1 MSRNENC
8 PGCFPIYQDNQL
20 GHMCPGGCMEQKEED
35 DVFCQPVNLNPILDA
50 ASDSST
56 NYSTFES
63 ASIGTECCICWDVI
77 GKTNNCVT
85 ECGHAFCFKC
95 LVTAMAHNPENQTCP
110 YCRAQLV
117 EASKNDDDDD
127 SDWNESDDEGEDDED
142 EEDEGDQNVEVEK
155 GNVEEVVARLEKAGV
170 TMLDVV
176 SLLYNK
182 YSKTDEKYT
191 IEYIQKLCD
200 TVDTI
205 NDDVEKETQEL
216 EDMGGEDVRA

>member
-1 MSRNENC
+1 
-8 PGCFPIYQDNQL
+8 
-20 GHMCPGGCMEQKEED
+20 MEQKEED
-35 DVFCQPVNLNPILDA
+35 EVFCQPVNLTPILET

-63 ASIGTECCICWDVI
+63 GSVGTECCICWEVI

-117 EASKNDDDDD
+117 ESPKDEEDDEDDSEWNSDDEDDDD
-127 SDWNESDDEGEDDED
+127 EDDEGER
-142 EEDEGDQNVEVEK
+142 NVVVEK
-155 GNVEEVVARLEKAGV
+155 GNVEEVVARLEKEGIS
-170 TMLDVV
+170 MLDVV
-176 SLLYNK
+176 SLLFNK
-182 YSKTDEKYT
+182 FSKTDEKYT
-191 IEYIQKLCD
+191 IEHIQKLCD

-205 NDDVEKETQEL
+205 NDDVEKESQEL
-216 EDMGGEDVRA
+216 EDMAGEDIRV

>member
-20 GHMCPGGCMEQKEED
+20 GHMVSGGCMEQKED
-35 DVFCQPVNLNPILDA
+35 DEVFCQHVNLGPILDS

-56 NYSTFES
+56 NYSAFES
-63 ASIGTECCICWDVI
+63 GSIGTECCICWEVI

-110 YCRAQLV
+110 YCRTQLV
-117 EASKNDDDDD
+117 DMPNNEDDDDEDSEWNSDEDDDDD
-127 SDWNESDDEGEDDED
+127 DE
-142 EEDEGDQNVEVEK
+142 EGDQNVVVEK
-155 GNVEEVVARLEKAGV
+155 ANVEEVVARMEKAGI

-176 SLLYNK
+176 SIMYNK
-182 YSKTDEKYT
+182 FSKTDEKYT
-191 IEYIQKLCD
+191 IEHIQQLCD
-200 TVDTI
+200 TLDKI
-205 NDDVEKETQEL
+205 YDGVENESREL
-216 EDMGGEDVRA
+216 EDMAEEDVRA